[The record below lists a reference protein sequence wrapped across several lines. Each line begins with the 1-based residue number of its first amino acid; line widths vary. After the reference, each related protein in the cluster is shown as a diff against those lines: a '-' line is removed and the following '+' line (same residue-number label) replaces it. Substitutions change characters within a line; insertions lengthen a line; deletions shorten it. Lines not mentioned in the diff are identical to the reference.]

1 MEIYSV
7 PKTPNS
13 FSCYVWRPNQK
24 WEKVKLYSLNQC
36 EFERHKDDS
45 CPYWKGTRHWR
56 RRNVI
61 PQQAERELRRCI
73 WRVFSDKTG
82 WIPGNG
88 RSKMHCKLGIKQR
101 CLVFSFRISYRDMY
115 IFIFYH
121 KQGLFFFF
129 KKKNR
134 KSTMLQTY
142 IHCQG
147 DNILFYSHKI
157 EVAQKIRAFLDMVS
171 WAGCYYW
178 DIHWLNLNWS

>member
-1 MEIYSV
+1 MEICSV

-129 KKKNR
+129 KKK
-134 KSTMLQTY
+134 K
-142 IHCQG
+142 
-147 DNILFYSHKI
+147 K
-157 EVAQKIRAFLDMVS
+157 QKIHYVANLHTLSGRQHPILQPQDRSGSKDKSFSRYGFLGWMLLLRHPLVKS
-171 WAGCYYW
+171 
-178 DIHWLNLNWS
+178 